1 MAFLSIV
8 MIFAVQGTG
17 IAVQLTTQW
26 KLPEL
31 CGGKEV
37 RRNVFLCG
45 RVDPFLPFF
54 VVYVSMHMCMQ
65 REEWGKGGKVGS
77 IQKTKSKVLC
87 RHLVNV
93 LCADSAC

>member
-31 CGGKEV
+31 CGGKE
-37 RRNVFLCG
+37 LTLHSG
-45 RVDPFLPFF
+45 HLP
-54 VVYVSMHMCMQ
+54 Q
-65 REEWGKGGKVGS
+65 AAPEAVG
-77 IQKTKSKVLC
+77 QF
-87 RHLVNV
+87 
-93 LCADSAC
+93 